1 MKAKQRIPRKIPI
14 RGVVFQEG
22 DWLSVRCL
30 EYDLATQGRTL
41 AQLYRNLNRLIVGH
55 IAVRLHHN
63 QRPFQ
68 ALRPAPRKYWDLFKR
83 SKIPLSADTS
93 NVRGVRS
100 NGFVV
105 PPPELRV
112 APPDAA

>member
-1 MKAKQRIPRKIPI
+1 MKTKRRTARKIPI
-14 RGVVFQEG
+14 RGLVFQEG

-30 EYDLATQGRTL
+30 PLP
-41 AQLYRNLNRLIVGH
+41 QLYKSLNRLILGH

-63 QRPFQ
+63 QRPFES
-68 ALRPAPRKYWDLFKR
+68 LPPTPRKYWDMFER
-83 SKIPLSADTS
+83 SKIAIHAT
-93 NVRGVRS
+93 NVRPARS

-112 APPDAA
+112 ALEDFGL

>member
-1 MKAKQRIPRKIPI
+1 MKTKRRTAREIPI
-14 RGVVFQEG
+14 RGLVFQEG

-30 EYDLATQGRTL
+30 ALP
-41 AQLYRNLNRLIVGH
+41 QLYKSLNRLILGH

-63 QRPFQ
+63 QRPFES
-68 ALRPAPRKYWDLFKR
+68 LPPAPRKYWDMFER
-83 SKIPLSADTS
+83 SKIPLSAHAT
-93 NVRGVRS
+93 NVRPVRS

-112 APPDAA
+112 ASPNAA